1 MLDKAAAKT
10 AVNDDIGEE
19 TRLELYRSQVNIRE
33 AEQRAYD
40 LFLQNL
46 VKGTSHL
53 SLGQEAVAA
62 GFATA
67 MKKGDLSFCTY
78 RGHAH
83 TLARGVP
90 VEKVLGELMQRDNGL
105 MRGKGGSMHLTSEEH
120 GVMGSYAIIGAHLPI
135 ACGAAWRAQYKRQDD
150 VSVCFF
156 GDGTTNIGAFH
167 EALNF
172 AAVWKLPVIFV
183 CENNFYMEYTPI
195 ADVTAVPSPA
205 GDRASAYG
213 LEKIVIDGND
223 ADVVYRTANKA
234 FDKARAGGGPS
245 LIECLTY
252 RHSGHSRADPAKYR
266 PEGELEKW
274 KERDPIKIYRER
286 LKQFG
291 VSDDVDRQDRR
302 RREARGRRGDRGL
315 QGLAE
320 PADGYPDHRRLR
332 RWRLRMAEL
341 TYRDAVIRG
350 IAQEMTRDEDV
361 VFLGEDVA
369 KAGGVFK
376 ATVGLYEQFGPLRV
390 RDTPISEQAILG
402 AAMGAAMTG
411 LKPIAEIM
419 FSDFFAV
426 CFDYIANE
434 FPKSRYM
441 TNGQTK
447 CPLVVRTGNGA
458 GSRFGA
464 QHSQSV
470 ENWCMMIPGLK
481 VVAPSSPIDVIG
493 LLAAS
498 VRDPDPV
505 IFLEHKSLYATKGEV
520 PDGEILDKL
529 GTAKIL
535 RPGKD
540 ATILALALMVPRA
553 LAAAERL
560 AKEHGIDCEVID
572 VRSLVPLDTQ
582 TILGSVAKTHRC
594 VYRRGK
600 SAAVRLGR
608 RDHVDHR
615 RRGVLR
621 SRRPAGAHHHAAL
634 PAAGRRHSGRRHPAD
649 RRPHRRSGEED
660 VE

>member
-135 ACGAAWRAQYKRQDD
+135 ACGAAWRAQYKKQDD

-223 ADVVYRTANKA
+223 ADVVYRTAKKA

-291 VSDDVDRQDRR
+291 VSDEQIAKIDSEVKKVVDEATEACKAAPNPPMDILTTDVY
-302 RREARGRRGDRGL
+302 
-315 QGLAE
+315 
-320 PADGYPDHRRLR
+320 ADGGFA
-332 RWRLRMAEL
+332 WR
-341 TYRDAVIRG
+341 
-350 IAQEMTRDEDV
+350 
-361 VFLGEDVA
+361 
-369 KAGGVFK
+369 
-376 ATVGLYEQFGPLRV
+376 
-390 RDTPISEQAILG
+390 
-402 AAMGAAMTG
+402 
-411 LKPIAEIM
+411 
-419 FSDFFAV
+419 
-426 CFDYIANE
+426 N
-434 FPKSRYM
+434 
-441 TNGQTK
+441 
-447 CPLVVRTGNGA
+447 
-458 GSRFGA
+458 
-464 QHSQSV
+464 
-470 ENWCMMIPGLK
+470 
-481 VVAPSSPIDVIG
+481 
-493 LLAAS
+493 
-498 VRDPDPV
+498 
-505 IFLEHKSLYATKGEV
+505 
-520 PDGEILDKL
+520 
-529 GTAKIL
+529 
-535 RPGKD
+535 
-540 ATILALALMVPRA
+540 
-553 LAAAERL
+553 
-560 AKEHGIDCEVID
+560 
-572 VRSLVPLDTQ
+572 
-582 TILGSVAKTHRC
+582 
-594 VYRRGK
+594 
-600 SAAVRLGR
+600 
-608 RDHVDHR
+608 
-615 RRGVLR
+615 
-621 SRRPAGAHHHAAL
+621 
-634 PAAGRRHSGRRHPAD
+634 
-649 RRPHRRSGEED
+649 
-660 VE
+660 